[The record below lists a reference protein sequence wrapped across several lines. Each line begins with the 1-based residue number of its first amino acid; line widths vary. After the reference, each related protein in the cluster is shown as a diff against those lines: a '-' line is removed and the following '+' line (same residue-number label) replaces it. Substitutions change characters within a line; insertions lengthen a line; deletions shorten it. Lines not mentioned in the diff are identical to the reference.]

1 MTTARAT
8 GGSGIVF
15 GNSRIPLHFVR
26 LWKAAKMFVEVGDR
40 GQGSLYAGESP
51 VFRVDS
57 IDCILN
63 RTDVHSGG
71 SLLLTDSFA
80 LAGRVRV

>member
-1 MTTARAT
+1 
-8 GGSGIVF
+8 
-15 GNSRIPLHFVR
+15 
-26 LWKAAKMFVEVGDR
+26 MFVEVGDR
-40 GQGSLYAGESP
+40 GQGSLHAGESP

-63 RTDVHSGG
+63 RTDVHSEG

-80 LAGRVRV
+80 LVGRVRV

>member
-1 MTTARAT
+1 
-8 GGSGIVF
+8 
-15 GNSRIPLHFVR
+15 
-26 LWKAAKMFVEVGDR
+26 MFVEVGDR
-40 GQGSLYAGESP
+40 GQGSLHAGESP

-63 RTDVHSGG
+63 RTGVHSEG